1 MSDFITS
8 SISSAVGTAFAAR
21 PSIPAA
27 FMGEIH
33 NEYLCASLLEWE
45 M

>member
-27 FMGEIH
+27 FMVEIH